1 MTIEVIKQ
9 EDLIRMSIDDLL
21 KITKTNYVFVIF
33 PRQPLTK
40 GFEFRNIDG
49 LTLEEI
55 QNIFHKDSVAVVKIS
70 VY

>member
-49 LTLEEI
+49 LTLDEI
-55 QNIFHKDSVAVVKIS
+55 QKIFNKDSVVFIKITN
-70 VY
+70 

>member
-33 PRQPLTK
+33 PRQSLTK

-49 LTLEEI
+49 LTLDEI
-55 QNIFHKDSVAVVKIS
+55 QKIFNKDSVVFIKITN
-70 VY
+70 